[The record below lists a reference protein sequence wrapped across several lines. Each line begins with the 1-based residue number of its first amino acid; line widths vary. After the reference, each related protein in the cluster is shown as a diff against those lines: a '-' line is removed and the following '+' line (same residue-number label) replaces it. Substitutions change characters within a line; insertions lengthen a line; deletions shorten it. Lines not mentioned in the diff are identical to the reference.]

1 MPQNYFK
8 VFPLRIVLKAFLLIR
23 VIVDRFQITTG
34 DF

>member
-8 VFPLRIVLKAFLLIR
+8 VFPIRIVVKAFLLIR
-23 VIVDRFQITTG
+23 VIVDMFQNTTG

>member
-8 VFPLRIVLKAFLLIR
+8 VFPIRIVVKVFLLIR
-23 VIVDRFQITTG
+23 VIVDMFQNTTG